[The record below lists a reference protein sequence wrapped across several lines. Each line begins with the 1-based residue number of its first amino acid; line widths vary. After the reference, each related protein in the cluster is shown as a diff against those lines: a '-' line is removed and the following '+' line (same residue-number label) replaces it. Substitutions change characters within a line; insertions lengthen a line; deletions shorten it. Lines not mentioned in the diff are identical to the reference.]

1 MLSRSLALEAQPK
14 ETFFLWGPRQVGKS
28 ALLRATYP
36 TALWLDLLKT
46 DVYMRYLRR
55 PALLREELEASPPTG
70 PVIVDEVQKLPAL
83 LDEIHWLIENR
94 GIVFGLCGSSA
105 RKLRRG
111 HANLLG
117 GRAVRYQ
124 LHGFVSDE
132 LGSDFQLQRAL
143 NQGGL
148 PRHYLAESPGRLLSA
163 YVDDYL
169 KEEVAAEGLVRNLP
183 AFADFL
189 VAAALSDTEIVN
201 SANIARECGVSA
213 PAVREYFQILVDTL
227 LGHHLPAYTKRP
239 KRRMI
244 RAHKF
249 YFSDVGVVNV
259 LARRGRVEPRSELFG
274 KALESWIFHELAAF
288 AAYREPD
295 LRISY
300 WRTASGDE
308 VDFVLGDAAV
318 GIEVKSTANVSDNHL
333 HGLRALRADQPSAK
347 KLVCLCSEPRP
358 RRTQDGID
366 ILPATEFLARLWKG
380 EYAGRA

>member
-1 MLSRSLALEAQPK
+1 MVLRSLVLEQRPK
-14 ETFFLWGPRQVGKS
+14 QSFFLWGPRQVGKS

-36 TALWLDLLKT
+36 SAVWVDLLKT
-46 DVYMRYLRR
+46 DVYMRYLRH
-55 PALLREELEASPPTG
+55 PALLREELDAKPPSG

-117 GRAVRYQ
+117 GRAIRYE
-124 LHGFVSDE
+124 LHGFVASE
-132 LGSDFQLQRAL
+132 LGRDFQLLRAL
-143 NQGGL
+143 NHGGL
-148 PRHYLAESPGRLLSA
+148 PRHYLAESPSRLLAA

-169 KEEVAAEGLVRNLP
+169 KEEVANEGLVRNLP

-189 VAAALSDTEIVN
+189 NAAALADTELVN
-201 SANIARECGVSA
+201 SANIARECAVSA

-227 LGHHLPAYTKRP
+227 LGRYLPAYTKRP

-244 RAHKF
+244 QARKF
-249 YFSDVGVVNV
+249 YFADVGTVNV
-259 LARRGRVEPRSELFG
+259 LARRGRIELRSELFG
-274 KALESWIFHELAAF
+274 KALENWIFHELSAF
-288 AAYREPD
+288 AAYREPK
-295 LRISY
+295 LRLSY
-300 WRTASGDE
+300 WRTASGSE

-318 GIEVKSTANVSDNHL
+318 GIEVKSTAHADDTHL
-333 HGLRALRADQPSAK
+333 RGLRALRADQPSIE
-347 KLVCLCSEPRP
+347 KLICVCSEARA

-366 ILPATEFLARLWKG
+366 ILPVTDFLSRLWKG
-380 EYAGRA
+380 DYAG

>member
-1 MLSRSLALEAQPK
+1 MVPRSLSLPSRPR

-36 TALWLDLLKT
+36 QTRWLDLLKT
-46 DVYMRYLRR
+46 DEYLRYLRR
-55 PALLREELEASPPTG
+55 PALLREELDAGPPAG
-70 PVIVDEVQKLPAL
+70 PIIVDEVQKLPML

-117 GRAVRYQ
+117 GRAIRYQ
-124 LHGFVSDE
+124 LHGFVSSE
-132 LGSDFQLQRAL
+132 LGRDFDLLRAL

-148 PRHYLAESPGRLLSA
+148 PRHYLTNEPARRLSA

-189 VAAALSDTEIVN
+189 TAAALADTELVN

-227 LGHHLPAYTKRP
+227 LGHYLPAYAKRP

-244 RAHKF
+244 HARKF
-249 YFSDVGVVNV
+249 YFADVGVVNA
-259 LARRGRVEPRSELFG
+259 LAKRGRIEAGSELYG
-274 KALESWIFHELAAF
+274 KALESWIFHELSAF
-288 AAYREPD
+288 AAYRAPD
-295 LRISY
+295 LKIAY
-300 WRTASGDE
+300 WRTASGIE

-318 GIEVKSTANVSDNHL
+318 GIEVKSTAHISDAHL
-333 HGLRALRADQPSAK
+333 RGLRELRTDQPAAK
-347 KLVCLCSEPRP
+347 RLVCVCSEPRP
-358 RRTQDGID
+358 RRTSDGID
-366 ILPATEFLARLWKG
+366 ILPVGEFLARLWKG
-380 EYAGRA
+380 DYAA